1 MGEKMLFSVME
12 MGSFQALHFLK
23 ELAVALGANKIN
35 HQDRSVHEL
44 AGMFKCAVSF
54 LKTF

>member
-1 MGEKMLFSVME
+1 MLFSVIE
-12 MGSFQALHFLK
+12 MGSFQGLHFLK

-44 AGMFKCAVSF
+44 AGMIKCAVSF